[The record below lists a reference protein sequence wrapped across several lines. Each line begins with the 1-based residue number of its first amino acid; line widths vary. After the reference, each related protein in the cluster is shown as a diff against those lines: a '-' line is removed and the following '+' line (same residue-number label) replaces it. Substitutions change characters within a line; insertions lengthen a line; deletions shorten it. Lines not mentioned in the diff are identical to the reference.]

1 MVGMLKLNLDISAIN
16 FLLLKR
22 KKLMSVC
29 FNVMNFIYID
39 FNFILRWHFNEKC
52 KWIRKK
58 TLVTNIWNK
67 SSAERFE
74 GGGQ

>member
-1 MVGMLKLNLDISAIN
+1 M
-16 FLLLKR
+16 R
-22 KKLMSVC
+22 SVS
-29 FNVMNFIYID
+29 
-39 FNFILRWHFNEKC
+39 ESE
-52 KWIRKK
+52 KK